1 MLSEKLQPL
10 WEKEKAVMLQYK
22 EEEANQLGIPF
33 DNKLNFWDFRLNHL
47 ISSYFGIAKLK
58 VALFLTHW
66 LTDWTNVSGV

>member
-1 MLSEKLQPL
+1 MSEKLQPL

-47 ISSYFGIAKLK
+47 ISSYFGIAKL
-58 VALFLTHW
+58 
-66 LTDWTNVSGV
+66 